1 MLDATSCRFIQPFML
16 FNEILHLML
25 CKYQCLKCSLYMS
38 RSDSIKKKIQSFYNI
53 VASKTRVFCI
63 LYGVFQLFTDDG
75 SLIHVLS
82 VCLMYIHSIISMI
95 VLCFNFYTAVCC
107 QTVRCFG
114 ESLGVPP
121 PQSVV
126 LFSRNLDDSL
136 LYLKTFTKLCYKLEN
151 VLVPSGSSMMPPPGL
166 QIYPWSCVIFD
177 I

>member
-1 MLDATSCRFIQPFML
+1 MLDATSCRSIQPFVL

-126 LFSRNLDDSL
+126 FSSRGISMIVFSISKASQSCVTNQ
-136 LYLKTFTKLCYKLEN
+136 KTF
-151 VLVPSGSSMMPPPGL
+151 SSQVGRA
-166 QIYPWSCVIFD
+166 
-177 I
+177 